1 MAPKHSLSPGFFGAE
16 STRSRI
22 EHRAT
27 RRCGRCTCCSG
38 SCWLRIA
45 NVVTKRPGVVLIPI
59 LCLAFL
65 LPACAVLLHYHE
77 SFANTLTFPG
87 KSDTSLAYHQLISEF
102 PAGKLSPQYVLIPA
116 APNATASWY
125 DIGCFI
131 YMLCCFLV
139 FFFTLVISLNG
150 VHSCDT

>member
-1 MAPKHSLSPGFFGAE
+1 
-16 STRSRI
+16 
-22 EHRAT
+22 
-27 RRCGRCTCCSG
+27 
-38 SCWLRIA
+38 
-45 NVVTKRPGVVLIPI
+45 VVTKRPGVILIPV

-116 APNATASWY
+116 APNATASW
-125 DIGCFI
+125 
-131 YMLCCFLV
+131 
-139 FFFTLVISLNG
+139 
-150 VHSCDT
+150 